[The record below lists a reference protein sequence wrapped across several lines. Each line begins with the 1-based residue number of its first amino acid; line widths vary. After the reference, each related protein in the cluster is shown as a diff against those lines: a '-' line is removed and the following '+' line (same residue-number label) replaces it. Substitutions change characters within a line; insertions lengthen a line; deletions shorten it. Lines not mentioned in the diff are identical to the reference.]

1 MKKHLFALAV
11 GLSFYGFA
19 QEEILFTVE
28 GEPVTAEEFS
38 YVYNKNKD
46 VGREID
52 PKTPREYLDLYINFK
67 LKVHEAEEL
76 GMDTTRRFVREFS
89 SYSEQ
94 LARPYMTV
102 KEVNE
107 QVLREAFNH
116 LAWDVRARHIMLDV
130 APNALPEDTLRVY
143 NQLVT
148 VREQI
153 LNGQRT
159 FESAARAMSTDT
171 YSAQRGGDLGWFT
184 AFNMV
189 YPFEKAAYRL
199 NEDEISMPI
208 RTQFGYHLIETTD
221 RRPSRGKIEVAHIL
235 AHVDPNGTEE
245 EQAAAKA
252 KIDEIYEQL
261 QNGSDF
267 AELARQ
273 LSDDKTT
280 ASMGGVLPA
289 FGMKEMLPEFE
300 EAAFGI
306 EADGEISAPFKTKIG
321 WHIVKRIHRY
331 DLGTFESV
339 KAELVQKIQ
348 RDTRSNLGQQ
358 VFLNKLRNEYNFTTD
373 EDNLME
379 VLEEYEEGVKEGE
392 WSAAEF
398 EDETDEVVYSFADRQ
413 ISQAEVA
420 EVLTGAQGRFEG
432 SESIKSDAY
441 GFLTNWVKNQLIA
454 YEREHLADK
463 YPEFRFLVQEYRE
476 GILLFDLTKD
486 MVWDKASQDSA
497 GLADFYEANKANY
510 SVGPRHEYVRFSVST
525 RQVADAIIADLQSG
539 NTSGAEILEK
549 YNQESMLTVGM
560 DTLKVL
566 VGKDEKIDEAAEGN
580 VFTYQEDNRWIVPFV
595 VQTLPEGIRPLDEIK
610 GLVTS
615 DYQKELEAEW
625 VAELRAKYS
634 VEVNESVMT
643 ELESEL

>member
-1 MKKHLFALAV
+1 MKKHLFTLAV
-11 GLSFYGFA
+11 GLSFCSFA
-19 QEEILFTVE
+19 QDEVLFTVE

-67 LKVHEAEEL
+67 LKVHEAEAL
-76 GMDTTRRFVREFS
+76 GMDTTRRFVREFG

-102 KEVNE
+102 KEVND
-107 QVLREAFNH
+107 QVLREAYNH

-143 NQLVT
+143 NQLMT

-199 NEDEISMPI
+199 DADEISMPV

-235 AHVDPNGTEE
+235 AQVDPNGTEE
-245 EQAAAKA
+245 QQAAAKA
-252 KIDEIYEQL
+252 KIDEIYEKL

-300 EAAFGI
+300 EASFGI
-306 EADGEISAPFKTKIG
+306 ENDGEISAPFKTKIG

-339 KAELVQKIQ
+339 KPELVQKIQ

-373 EDNLME
+373 EDNLMDL
-379 VLEEYEEGVKEGE
+379 LEEYEEGVKAEE
-392 WSAAEF
+392 WSAEDF
-398 EDETDEVVYSFADRQ
+398 EDETDEIVYSFADRE

-420 EVLTGAQGRFEG
+420 KVLTGAQDRFKG
-432 SESIKSDAY
+432 SESIKSEAY
-441 GFLTNWVKNQLIA
+441 GFLNNWVKNELIA

-463 YPEFRFLVQEYRE
+463 YPDFRFLVQEYRE
-476 GILLFDLTKD
+476 GILLFDLTKE

-497 GLADFYEANKANY
+497 GLANFYNANKQEY
-510 SVGPRHEYVRFSVST
+510 SIGPRHKYVRFSVAT
-525 RQVADAIIADLQSG
+525 RKVADAIIADLQNGS
-539 NTSGAEILEK
+539 TSGSEILSK

-566 VGKDEKIDEAAEGN
+566 VGNDEKIDEAGEGN
-580 VFTYQEDNRWIVPFV
+580 IFTYQEDNRWIVPYV
-595 VQTLPEGIRPLDEIK
+595 IETLPAGIRPLDEIK

-615 DYQKELEAEW
+615 DYQKQLEAQW
-625 VAELRAKYS
+625 VEELRAKYE
-634 VEVNESVMT
+634 VEVNESVMS